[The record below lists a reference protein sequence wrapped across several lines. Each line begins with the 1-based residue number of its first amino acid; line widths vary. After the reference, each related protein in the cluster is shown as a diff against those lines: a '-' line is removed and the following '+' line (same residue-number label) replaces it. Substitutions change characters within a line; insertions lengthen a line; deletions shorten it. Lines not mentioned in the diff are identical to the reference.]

1 MNVTILGAGNI
12 GLGFV
17 QRLYYEDSIAIT
29 VFSSKNIFE
38 NGILII
44 KDIENDR
51 VAEINNIKVT
61 NDARKSLEDADLIL
75 CTYPAFLRKEFLRKY
90 QNYIK
95 YLPKE
100 NLKLYIRDM
109 GLLLVKKRLMMQ
121 LVKNFV

>member
-38 NGILII
+38 NGNLII

-51 VAEINNIKVT
+51 VA
-61 NDARKSLEDADLIL
+61 
-75 CTYPAFLRKEFLRKY
+75 
-90 QNYIK
+90 
-95 YLPKE
+95 
-100 NLKLYIRDM
+100 
-109 GLLLVKKRLMMQ
+109 
-121 LVKNFV
+121 